1 MRKCNSPMPLLVCLL
16 SFICVTPTKAQS
28 QSGASPQ
35 APPFANAADGMAFA
49 KTMQSDMELLME
61 VEMELM
67 SSAVKDSPF
76 SAQVSVETDQ
86 VLGDGTHITRKTN
99 GSLSRDSAGRIR
111 QELTMPL
118 PSVPSTADIGKVVTI
133 SDPATGA
140 HWTLMP
146 AMKTAMKM
154 TMPMQT
160 TPKQNTVS
168 KTGNAF
174 GNQDTAEKLGTE
186 NIEGVTVT
194 GTRYTSTVP
203 AGQLGNDQPLQIV
216 SERWYSA
223 DLHMPVLLKRTD
235 PMNGSKTLKLTDI
248 RRDEPD
254 AVLFSVPADYA
265 VKEFPNFAPM
275 TPPTNSEGQK
285 PTQP

>member
-1 MRKCNSPMPLLVCLL
+1 MRKGNSPITLLVCLL
-16 SFICVTPTKAQS
+16 FICAVPTKAQS
-28 QSGASPQ
+28 QSGASAQP
-35 APPFANAADGMAFA
+35 PPFANATDGMAFA
-49 KTMQSDMELLME
+49 KTIQSDMELIME
-61 VEMELM
+61 LEMESLN
-67 SSAVKDSPF
+67 SPIGDSPF

-99 GSLSRDSAGRIR
+99 GSLSRDSAGRLR
-111 QELTMPL
+111 QELTISL
-118 PSVPSTADIGKVVTI
+118 PSVPSTADIGKIVI
-133 SDPATGA
+133 IFDPTTGA
-140 HWTLMP
+140 QWTLMP

-154 TMPMQT
+154 TMPLPT

-168 KTGNAF
+168 KTEFF
-174 GNQDTAEKLGTE
+174 GDEGTAEKLGTE

-203 AGQLGNDQPLQIV
+203 AGQLGNNQPLQLV

-223 DLHMPVLLKRTD
+223 DLHVPLLLKRTD

-254 AVLFSVPADYA
+254 PALFSVPADYV
-265 VKEFPNFAPM
+265 VKEFPIFAPM
-275 TPPTNSEGQK
+275 TPPTNTEGQK